1 MWTKL
6 QIALNVS
13 GCGESGKST
22 FIKQMRIIHGC
33 GYNDED
39 KEGFKFVVFQN
50 IHMGMGQ
57 ICRAMDELEIPYGDE
72 SLRVRVNYTIKSNSS
87 QRLAI
92 KRLNLPT

>member
-6 QIALNVS
+6 YIALNVS

-33 GYNDED
+33 GYSDED
-39 KEGFKFVVFQN
+39 KEGFKMIVYQN

-57 ICRAMDELEIPYGDE
+57 ICRAMDELEIPYSDE
-72 SLRVRVNYTIKSNSS
+72 SLRVRLNYTIKFS
-87 QRLAI
+87 QRLAT
-92 KRLNLPT
+92 K

>member
-6 QIALNVS
+6 YIALNVS

-39 KEGFKFVVFQN
+39 KEGFKMIVYQN

-72 SLRVRVNYTIKSNSS
+72 SLRVRVNYSINSNSS
-87 QRLAI
+87 QGLAT
-92 KRLNLPT
+92 KQLNLPT